1 MKFFLTCGFLILAVF
16 LCVSFQASAQARGT
30 VNFTIVVSENHDD
43 DNTPVSSASVSVR
56 PDGHNTDASPELVF
70 PDYSAFETDIFSH
83 QPEGAIDLIKTDPD
97 EEEQYVVTMEFN

>member
-1 MKFFLTCGFLILAVF
+1 M
-16 LCVSFQASAQARGT
+16 SFQASAQARGT
-30 VNFTIVVSENHDD
+30 VNFTIVVSEYPDRLNPDA